1 MSQIFPDLNPYIHM
15 LKLNLGRMT
24 RQGKPSPRTI
34 TQWVGFASW
43 SIKNFHETNLDAELT
58 QYIGEQASDW
68 ATDYM
73 AEMAQES
80 SAAAA
85 YHYLSAIN
93 PIALLKPLALAATSV
108 WNDMALN
115 QAMCSIWQTHQS
127 QCKWLDNYND
137 MDLQTFHCE
146 CHGKGHA
153 CPLTGIETRLQAQ
166 VLDAKVFSAAS
177 TGAAKTLLPGA
188 SEAAQSLE
196 YTKGLADRAHDFYQE
211 VSQIA
216 DFASDAPT
224 EACTA
229 LFEGMVGPARDIV
242 TELHQSA
249 VDGPNGKG
257 CKRSQASIALIL
269 GELTMTANGGIIYD
283 SPNEIGLDFTQY
295 PKTLAVLSS
304 PVGVSFIAGA
314 LHGLSV

>member
-1 MSQIFPDLNPYIHM
+1 M
-15 LKLNLGRMT
+15 LKLNLAKMA
-24 RQGKPSPRTI
+24 QHGKPSPKTI
-34 TQWVGFASW
+34 TQWIGFASW

-58 QYIGEQASDW
+58 QYIEDQATDW
-68 ATDYM
+68 ATEYL

-80 SAAAA
+80 STAAA
-85 YHYLSAIN
+85 YNYLSSIN
-93 PIALLKPLALAATSV
+93 PITLINPLASAATSV
-108 WNDMALN
+108 WSDMALN

-127 QCKWLDNYND
+127 QYQWLDNYND
-137 MDLQTFHCE
+137 MDLQTFHCA
-146 CHGKGHA
+146 CHGDGLP
-153 CPLTGIETRLQAQ
+153 CPLIGIETRLQAE
-166 VLDAKVFSAAS
+166 VLDAKAFSAAS
-177 TGAAKTLLPGA
+177 TGAAKTLLPGV

-196 YTKGLADRAHDFYQE
+196 YTKGLAESAHDFYQE
-211 VSQIA
+211 ASQVA

-229 LFEGMVGPARDIV
+229 LFEGMVGPAREIV
-242 TELHQSA
+242 TKLHQSA
-249 VDGPNGKG
+249 VDGTKGKG

-304 PVGVSFIAGA
+304 PVGICFIAGA